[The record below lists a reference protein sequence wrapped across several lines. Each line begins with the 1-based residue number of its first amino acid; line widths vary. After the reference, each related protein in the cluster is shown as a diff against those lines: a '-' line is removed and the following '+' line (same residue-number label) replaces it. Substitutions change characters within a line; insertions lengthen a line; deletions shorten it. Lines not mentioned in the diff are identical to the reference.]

1 MSLQNYLPAK
11 LYLHSDSNAPQGA
24 KAANNFSTILKACLV
39 TGFGDKPSAG
49 WTLLFEDT
57 AKNKK
62 VFRSPALTERSFD
75 VRVVDNGTTATVQV
89 CFDMTSIDDIR
100 NLKLQC
106 ATTFKYNP
114 VNPTGRWTLI
124 ATSRG
129 FWFFNEI
136 NHTNGDPPINQSGTY
151 IFCGD
156 TSGDATGRKALYLKH
171 TGGVFADSNADRL
184 HIFITDSTEGATPG
198 KLYDYAANKVVNS
211 DALANFDGTTDL
223 TDVAAM
229 SQVYVLANR
238 KIWRLPAFSPTKN
251 NKVNYDK
258 LTIDN
263 IELINHGTATAL
275 HVQNFYVPTNLWEL

>member
-1 MSLQNYLPAK
+1 MSLQNYLPAN
-11 LYLHSDSNAPQGA
+11 LYLHSDSNAPKSA
-24 KAANNFSTILKACLV
+24 KVADNFSTLLKACLV
-39 TGFGDKPSAG
+39 TGYGDKPSAG

-57 AKNKK
+57 ATNKK

-89 CFDMTSIDDIR
+89 CFDMASIDDVS
-100 NLKLQC
+100 NLKLEC

-114 VNPTGRWTLI
+114 VVPTGRWALI

-136 NHTNGDPPINQSGTY
+136 KHTNGNPPINKSGTY

-156 TSGDATGRKALYLKH
+156 TAGDATGRKALYLKH
-171 TGGVFADSNADRL
+171 TGGVFADNNDDRF
-184 HIFITDSTEGATPG
+184 HIFITGSVEGVTQG
-198 KLYDYAANKVVNS
+198 KLYDYAAGNIVTLS
-211 DALANFDGTTDL
+211 PRANFDGADDL
-223 TDVAAM
+223 TDVEAM

-258 LTIDN
+258 LTIGN
-263 IELINHGTATAL
+263 IELINHSTATMSY
-275 HVQNFYVPTNLWEL
+275 VQNFYVPTNLWDL

>member
-1 MSLQNYLPAK
+1 MWRY
-11 LYLHSDSNAPQGA
+11 
-24 KAANNFSTILKACLV
+24 I
-39 TGFGDKPSAG
+39 
-49 WTLLFEDT
+49 
-57 AKNKK
+57 
-62 VFRSPALTERSFD
+62 
-75 VRVVDNGTTATVQV
+75 
-89 CFDMTSIDDIR
+89 
-100 NLKLQC
+100 
-106 ATTFKYNP
+106 
-114 VNPTGRWTLI
+114 GRC
-124 ATSRG
+124 
-129 FWFFNEI
+129 
-136 NHTNGDPPINQSGTY
+136 H
-151 IFCGD
+151 
-156 TSGDATGRKALYLKH
+156 GRKALYLKH